1 MTMTTTGIAR
11 NTVMVFLKHLNAED
25 FEAARRCT
33 DDHLRFE
40 GVLGSSREG
49 YEAYFRDMEKLKI
62 KFHVLKTFADGD
74 DVCVLC
80 NVTFSGVTMYSCGWY
95 KVEYNK
101 ICSIKVVYDPRPLLV
116 HMIKKDGS

>member
-11 NTVMVFLKHLNAED
+11 NTVMAFLKHLNAEE
-25 FEAARRCT
+25 FEEARLCA

-40 GVLGSSREG
+40 GVLGRSREG
-49 YEAYFRDMEKLKI
+49 YEAYFRDMERLKI

-74 DVCVLC
+74 DVCVLY

-101 ICSIKVVYDPRPLLV
+101 ISAIRVVYDPRPLLV
-116 HMIKKDGS
+116 HMVKKDGS